1 MRLTL
6 QRQDCLVGSE
16 LADYLD
22 LDPEENMTERAD
34 APISSCE
41 SDQPWT
47 SFLGQ
52 RDGDETARR
61 RAEGAVAA
69 DLEGPL
75 LSPFEAVFTNYPP
88 VLESLLAHITTS
100 SLLDLYHT
108 SKYLRDFLK
117 KYPLAWKTLSFRLP
131 QPAVAMATPGNETP
145 DSRERQSKAY
155 AFDALLKQTVG
166 PNGAVLTSLDL
177 CNTAVSGT
185 ALTMQVLGPHS
196 GTLRCL
202 SPTPADQLTLTS
214 AGTCP
219 FAVART
225 CRSST
230 TLFPFSNLLPWIKCP
245 TPLPFLL

>member
-22 LDPEENMTERAD
+22 LEPEENMTERSD
-34 APISSCE
+34 VPTSSWK
-41 SDQPWT
+41 SHPPWT
-47 SFLGQ
+47 SVLAH
-52 RDGDETARR
+52 RDGDETPRR
-61 RAEGAVAA
+61 PAEGTVAA
-69 DLEGPL
+69 SVDGPL
-75 LSPFEAVFTNYPP
+75 LSPFEAIFTNYPP
-88 VLESLLAHITTS
+88 VLESLLAQITTS

-155 AFDALLKQTVG
+155 AFDALLKQTIG
-166 PNGAVLTSLDL
+166 PNGSVLTSLDL

-196 GTLRCL
+196 NTLR
-202 SPTPADQLTLTS
+202 
-214 AGTCP
+214 
-219 FAVART
+219 
-225 CRSST
+225 
-230 TLFPFSNLLPWIKCP
+230 
-245 TPLPFLL
+245 